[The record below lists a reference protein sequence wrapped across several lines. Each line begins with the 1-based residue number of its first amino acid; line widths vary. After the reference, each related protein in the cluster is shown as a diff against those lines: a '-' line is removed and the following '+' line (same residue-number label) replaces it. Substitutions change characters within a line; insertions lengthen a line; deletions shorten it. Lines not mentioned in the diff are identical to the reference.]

1 LESFQQIFRRA
12 RAVSTFLL
20 TQGFFPTNHFF
31 FRKTLLRLELSN
43 QGEKEV
49 ALEGGTMTKVIS
61 QTTPEVVA
69 TKATPQVVKVSRKI
83 VELISE
89 LSEVRATYNSA
100 KARVDELRDE
110 VLGVVGKADLTL
122 VHNNIEVARI
132 IESSPVRID
141 EQFLKENYP
150 EAYEASLKPRPQFTI
165 RSVSRKAK

>member
-1 LESFQQIFRRA
+1 LFGYPAKI
-12 RAVSTFLL
+12 
-20 TQGFFPTNHFF
+20 G
-31 FRKTLLRLELSN
+31 LSN

-49 ALEGGTMTKVIS
+49 ALEGGKMTKVIS
-61 QTTPEVVA
+61 QTTPEVV
-69 TKATPQVVKVSRKI
+69 TKATPKVVKVSRKL

-132 IESSPVRID
+132 VESNPVRLD

-150 EAYEASLKPRPQFTI
+150 EAYEASLKPRQQFTI
-165 RSVSRKAK
+165 RSVTRKAK

>member
-1 LESFQQIFRRA
+1 
-12 RAVSTFLL
+12 
-20 TQGFFPTNHFF
+20 
-31 FRKTLLRLELSN
+31 
-43 QGEKEV
+43 
-49 ALEGGTMTKVIS
+49 MTKVIS
-61 QTTPEVVA
+61 QTIPEIVI
-69 TKATPQVVKVSRKI
+69 TKATPKVVKVSRKV

-100 KARVDELRDE
+100 KARVDELREE